1 MTTRGSAITMSST
14 GGPGTDRNDLPRS
27 LGVLPWINLVAVL
40 VHAGTNAIVS
50 LLGFPSVPEIAAKY
64 QSLVTPIGWA
74 FLIELLV
81 LVIQALSVGVQL
93 AVSVG
98 ILHLPAPMLKSI
110 VAVRYQYAWTAVSQ
124 LGWTLT
130 FASEYITLSPI
141 MMLATL
147 WSVGSA
153 VKDLSQTSNNV
164 HGKDGCEQ
172 SQALAGGIHY
182 FLFKF
187 PL

>member
-1 MTTRGSAITMSST
+1 MSST
-14 GGPGTDRNDLPRS
+14 GGPSTDRNDLPRS

-98 ILHLPAPMLKSI
+98 IQHLPAPMLKSI
-110 VAVRYQYAWTAVSQ
+110 VSVRYQYA
-124 LGWTLT
+124 
-130 FASEYITLSPI
+130 
-141 MMLATL
+141 
-147 WSVGSA
+147 
-153 VKDLSQTSNNV
+153 
-164 HGKDGCEQ
+164 
-172 SQALAGGIHY
+172 
-182 FLFKF
+182 
-187 PL
+187 